1 MAYHVE
7 ITRKAET
14 DLEELYLW
22 VVERAPQQ
30 GAAWF
35 NGLERAILT
44 LDRHADRCP
53 VASESVDPD
62 RPVRVLTYGR
72 KAACLSR
79 LLHGRPHRE
88 ARAHPAC
95 AERGPA
101 TTRSR
106 RAARRVG
113 RRILKQFE
121 RAWDGKRGRFLTG
134 RFSPSGSSS
143 TGHGAT
149 GQAKMGRVARA
160 HSQPP
165 TPQQPNGSIVSHI
178 THASLLSGSSPPRGY
193 GVSRLRRRLGFAR
206 AQAFRPR
213 GVEGFAR
220 AIGEGRCPNASPS
233 IRSLD
238 DCSATR

>member
-72 KAACLSR
+72 KPHVYRVFFTVDHTAKLVR
-79 LLHGRPHRE
+79 ILHVR
-88 ARAHPAC
+88 
-95 AERGPA
+95 RG
-101 TTRSR
+101 
-106 RAARRVG
+106 ARR
-113 RRILKQFE
+113 
-121 RAWDGKRGRFLTG
+121 
-134 RFSPSGSSS
+134 
-143 TGHGAT
+143 
-149 GQAKMGRVARA
+149 
-160 HSQPP
+160 PP
-165 TPQQPNGSIVSHI
+165 
-178 THASLLSGSSPPRGY
+178 AADELLD
-193 GVSRLRRRLGFAR
+193 
-206 AQAFRPR
+206 
-213 GVEGFAR
+213 E
-220 AIGEGRCPNASPS
+220 
-233 IRSLD
+233 
-238 DCSATR
+238 